1 MPSST
6 EATGPQA
13 DRALVLWPYT
23 DPGDARLHLT
33 ADTVA
38 VDTVATGR
46 RLKVGVAP
54 GRGHASY
61 SRNGT
66 VLEKHVDIEAG
77 AVYADRGAAIQVF
90 LSDGFCELETLGPL
104 REVAPD
110 DVATHR
116 ERWIVRSDEDER

>member
-1 MPSST
+1 M
-6 EATGPQA
+6 
-13 DRALVLWPYT
+13 R
-23 DPGDARLHLT
+23 
-33 ADTVA
+33 
-38 VDTVATGR
+38 
-46 RLKVGVAP
+46 
-54 GRGHASY
+54 SY

-77 AVYADRGAAIQVF
+77 AVYVDRGAAIQVF

-104 REVAPD
+104 REVAPN